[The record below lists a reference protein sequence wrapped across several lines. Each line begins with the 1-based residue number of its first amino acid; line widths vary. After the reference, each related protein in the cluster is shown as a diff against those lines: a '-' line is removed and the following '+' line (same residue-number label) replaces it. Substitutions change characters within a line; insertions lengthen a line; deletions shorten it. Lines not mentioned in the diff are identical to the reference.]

1 MSFSFKGLIAAGL
14 VGSLAGCTGSTDPE
28 TASLFDNIKNLNSG
42 EYDRQIAEKDREAQ
56 AIIANNQA
64 SQRRIASKE
73 RQVSSNAGEISG
85 LRSRLSQVKAQAAAA
100 RVKVASD
107 PAKAQRLNA
116 LEAQLSGIQS
126 DVNSGAVS
134 AATRS
139 ELNRVSSAISALTS

>member
-1 MSFSFKGLIAAGL
+1 MSFSFKGLMAAGL
-14 VGSLAGCTGSTDPE
+14 VGALAGCTGSTDPE

-64 SQRRIASKE
+64 SQRRIDSKE
-73 RQVSSNAGEISG
+73 RQVSSNAGEISA
-85 LRSRLSQVKAQAAAA
+85 LKSQLSQVKAQAAAA
-100 RVKVASD
+100 RAKVASD
-107 PAKAQRLNA
+107 PAKVQRLNA

-126 DVNSGAVS
+126 DVNMGSVS

-139 ELNRVSSAISALTS
+139 ELSRVSLAISALTS